1 MTKEERQKKR
11 EIKAKER
18 AAKAAAKKNRQKSSS
33 AKKNSN
39 SLLSKL
45 EVHVNHPKRTQ
56 DLVSMLFD
64 EYDKDTGIFRKG
76 DIYSRMY
83 TFTDVSFANAQLED
97 QVAIFK
103 KWVEMLHSF
112 NERTHL
118 QVLVSSVPVRKDT
131 FQKDFMYNDTFESES
146 VNELRDEFNKIIR
159 KTARMDEKESLTTQ
173 RFLVLSMRANGF
185 KEARDEFMNA
195 DIKLE
200 KKFDE
205 MGSKIRVCSYA
216 ERLEFVYVQYKGRK
230 LIDDTTMKADE
241 YAEQNGISIYDQLA
255 PSMADFSSKDYF
267 QFVNNGKTRYMRVIY
282 VSKLSTSITPRF
294 FNELMNLNG
303 MDVTVSCGITPVAT
317 AKAIRTVEK
326 QLASM
331 KTERLDK
338 IKRASKEGY
347 SYEAVKDEKLEDRIN
362 DALVLKTDIQK
373 NSQKLFSNNLLI
385 LVKGD
390 SLEEL
395 ENNTLKIMD
404 MAAEQVITV
413 SYLNYQQVEG
423 LEQVM
428 PFACNE
434 IQLQRSLTSEATA
447 CNLPFN
453 AKDLMHKNSI
463 YYGMNLTSK
472 NAVFAD
478 RKKLINGNGCVL
490 ATSGAGKSF
499 AVKMMIEQIYMRY
512 PKDDIIVIDPQH
524 EYGPLIRCLSGQEID
539 ISTTSDTHINP
550 FDLDKNYD
558 DKSPVKAKAEYIS
571 AFFDTI
577 VTGGLDGVQKSIID
591 RCTLKAFEKYEES
604 GFTDETALPSL
615 PAFYQIL
622 RNQPE
627 REAMVLALALERYV
641 KGSTDIFSK
650 RTNVNINNRF
660 VCFDISQLPE
670 SLQTTGYLV
679 ILDHIKNTLA
689 HNRDKGINTWIFIDE
704 FHVLLANQFSAQYV
718 AKIYKEGRKMGALP
732 TIITQNIT
740 DVLNNEQGN
749 EILSN
754 SEFALILKQKALDI
768 RKVAAIF
775 SISDGEAEYIGPD
788 CPKGQGVLVYSND
801 RVVFRNVIPKD
812 SKLYDINNTD
822 LIVQAR

>member
-1 MTKEERQKKR
+1 MTKEERKQKR
-11 EIKAKER
+11 EQKAREK
-18 AAKAAAKKNRQKSSS
+18 AAKAAAKKNRQKT
-33 AKKNSN
+33 AKKNTGN
-39 SLLSKL
+39 SMLSKM

-64 EYDKDTGIFRKG
+64 EFDKDTGIFQKNG
-76 DIYSRMY
+76 TYSKMY

-97 QVAIFK
+97 QVSIFK

-118 QVLVSSVPVRKDT
+118 QILVASVPVRKDT
-131 FQKDFMYNDTFESES
+131 FQKDFMYNENFDSDS
-146 VNELRDEFNKIIR
+146 LNELRDEFNRIIK
-159 KTARMDEKESLTTQ
+159 KTARMDEKESLMTQ
-173 RFLVLSMRANGF
+173 RYLVLSMKANGF
-185 KEARDEFMNA
+185 KEARDEFLTA

-205 MGSKIRVCSYA
+205 MGSKIRPCSYE
-216 ERLEFVYVQYKGRK
+216 ERLEFVYNQYKGKK
-230 LIDDTTMKADE
+230 LIEDTTLPVDE
-241 YAEQNGISIYDQLA
+241 FAEKNGISIYDQLA

-267 QFVNNGKTRYMRVIY
+267 QIGNGGKIKYMRVIY

-303 MDVTVSCGITPVAT
+303 MDVTVSCGITPIAT

-347 SYEAVKDEKLEDRIN
+347 SYEAVKDEKLEDSIN
-362 DALVLKTDIQK
+362 DALVLKADIQK
-373 NSQKLFSNNLLI
+373 NSQKLFANNLLV

-390 SLEEL
+390 TLEEL

-413 SYLNYQQVEG
+413 SYLNFQQVEG

-524 EYGPLIRCLSGQEID
+524 EYGPLIKRLDGQEID
-539 ISTTSDTHINP
+539 ISTSADTHINP

-591 RCTLKAFEKYEES
+591 RCTLNVFEKYEAS
-604 GFTDETALPSL
+604 GFKDESLLPSL
-615 PAFYQIL
+615 PGFYEVL

-627 REAMVLALALERYV
+627 REAMMLAIALERYV

-749 EILSN
+749 KILSN

-801 RVVFRNVIPKD
+801 RVVFRNVVPKG
-812 SKLYDINNTD
+812 SILYDINNTD

>member
-1 MTKEERQKKR
+1 MTKEEKKKKR
-11 EIKAKER
+11 EQKAREK
-18 AAKAAAKKNRQKSSS
+18 AAKVAARKNRQTP
-33 AKKNSN
+33 KKKTG
-39 SLLSKL
+39 LMAKL

-56 DLVSMLFD
+56 DLVKMLFD
-64 EYDKDTGIFRKG
+64 SYDKDTGIFEKNG
-76 DIYSRMY
+76 VYSRMY
-83 TFTDVSFANAQLED
+83 SFTDVSFANAQLED

-118 QVLVSSVPVRKDT
+118 QMLISSVPVRKDT
-131 FQKDFMYNDTFESES
+131 FQRDFMYNEDYDSKS
-146 VNELRDEFNKIIR
+146 INELRDEFNRIIR
-159 KTARMDEKESLTTQ
+159 KTAKMDEKESLVTE
-173 RFLVLSMRANGF
+173 RYLVLSMKANGF
-185 KEARDEFMNA
+185 KEARDEFLNS

-200 KKFDE
+200 KKFE
-205 MGSKIRVCSYA
+205 ELGSKIRVCSYE
-216 ERLEFVYVQYKGRK
+216 ERLEFVYAQMKGKK
-230 LIDDTTMKADE
+230 LIDETTLSADE
-241 YAEQNGISIYDQLA
+241 YAKKNGLTIYDQLA
-255 PSMADFSSKDYF
+255 PSSADFSSKDYF
-267 QFVNNGKTRYMRVIY
+267 QLVNDGKTKFMRVIY

-294 FNELMNLNG
+294 FNELMNLDG
-303 MDVTVSCGITPVAT
+303 MNVTISCGITPVAT
-317 AKAIRTVEK
+317 AKAVRTVEK

-338 IKRASKEGY
+338 IKRAAKEGY
-347 SYEAVKDEKLEDRIN
+347 YYDAVKDEKLEDNIS
-362 DALVLKTDIQK
+362 DALVLKNDIQK
-373 NSQKLFSNNLLI
+373 NSQKLFSNNLFI

-390 SLEEL
+390 TLEEL

-423 LEQVM
+423 IEQTM

-434 IQLQRSLTSEATA
+434 IQFQRSLTSEATA
-447 CNLPFN
+447 CSLPFN
-453 AKDLMHKNSI
+453 AKDLLHKGSI

-524 EYGPLIRCLSGQEID
+524 EYGPLIKYLNGQEID
-539 ISTTSDTHINP
+539 ISTTANTHINP
-550 FDLDKNYD
+550 FDLDRNYD

-604 GFTDETALPSL
+604 GFSDESLLPSL
-615 PAFYQIL
+615 PGFYEIL

-627 REAMVLALALERYV
+627 REAAILAISLERYV

-689 HNRDKGINTWIFIDE
+689 HNRDEGINTWIFIDE
-704 FHVLLANQFSAQYV
+704 FHVLLANPYSAQYV

-749 EILSN
+749 KILSN

-775 SISDGEAEYIGPD
+775 SISDGEANYIGPD

-801 RVVFRNVIPKD
+801 RVVFRNVVPKD
-812 SKLYDINNTD
+812 SILYDINNTD